1 MMLIRQVIHK
11 NNLSR
16 KGRDNLVTE
25 IGILKKLKHKFIV
38 DLVDFHWDD
47 KYIYIGN
54 NPQWNQCALTVSLIQ
69 SWSFAEEE
77 ISPLSSNRENVCQV
91 VARCILNTT
100 FEMKYD
106 S

>member
-38 DLVDFHWDD
+38 DLRGSIF
-47 KYIYIGN
+47 
-54 NPQWNQCALTVSLIQ
+54 CADAGAKGSRVH
-69 SWSFAEEE
+69 
-77 ISPLSSNRENVCQV
+77 
-91 VARCILNTT
+91 ILQNILPRDRQT
-100 FEMKYD
+100 D
-106 S
+106 SR